1 MLGCFFSAV
10 NLNNGKS
17 SYKIKYERRKIMD
30 YIERMEQELKE
41 LTEKGMKLDK
51 AIRELEGLSAEESGL
66 MYAQLY
72 SMNSYADILS
82 RRIEL
87 AKKLGK
93 DN

>member
-1 MLGCFFSAV
+1 
-10 NLNNGKS
+10 
-17 SYKIKYERRKIMD
+17 MD

-51 AIRELEGLSAEESGL
+51 AIRELEGLSADELGL

>member
-1 MLGCFFSAV
+1 M
-10 NLNNGKS
+10 
-17 SYKIKYERRKIMD
+17 
-30 YIERMEQELKE
+30 
-41 LTEKGMKLDK
+41 TEKGTKLDK

>member
-1 MLGCFFSAV
+1 
-10 NLNNGKS
+10 
-17 SYKIKYERRKIMD
+17 MD

-41 LTEKGMKLDK
+41 LTEKGTKLDK
-51 AIRELEGLSAEESGL
+51 AIRELEGLSDDELGL
-66 MYAQLY
+66 MYTQLY
-72 SMNSYADILS
+72 FMNSYADILS